1 MAHAYDGK
9 INVIFGTHTH
19 VQTADLQILEN
30 GTGYITDIGMCGPK
44 ESVLGVTPDRVIEKL
59 KTNMPVRFT
68 NPDGECVL
76 EGCFF
81 EIDNK
86 TGKTVQIERF
96 RR

>member
-1 MAHAYDGK
+1 MERDAHKHFLKPEQEVRNYFLAL
-9 INVIFGTHTH
+9 N
-19 VQTADLQILEN
+19 LLE
-30 GTGYITDIGMCGPK
+30 
-44 ESVLGVTPDRVIEKL
+44 EKL